1 MYVTMKQEVFNI
13 YRLLPLIFKQIPFAC
28 PLLFILFVS
37 MVPIYSQDT
46 SLSILS
52 KQAILRKEQL
62 RFVHVEADLSITVNA
77 TTNAASCIM
86 QMAGRDSLSMEIAG
100 PFGISVARLFSNSE
114 VFVFHDML
122 QGRAIEGT
130 PSRERL
136 SEVTFLPL
144 SFDDYV
150 SLFRAEPPGNIRLF
164 TPVESYT
171 DSVKLLYKRS
181 IDQSATEFLLCNKH
195 DGTIREYQRKNKSGI
210 IELSMIYDKYSII
223 NGIPMP
229 GIVTL
234 SSPLRGV
241 SLTVSAQSI
250 TVNDTIPT
258 VMRFPLPA
266 SIKPLRMD

>member
-1 MYVTMKQEVFNI
+1 MLSETSMLRKLFQKHIKPTKFSMYVTMKQEVFNI

-46 SLSILS
+46 SLSI
-52 KQAILRKEQL
+52 
-62 RFVHVEADLSITVNA
+62 
-77 TTNAASCIM
+77 
-86 QMAGRDSLSMEIAG
+86 
-100 PFGISVARLFSNSE
+100 
-114 VFVFHDML
+114 
-122 QGRAIEGT
+122 
-130 PSRERL
+130 
-136 SEVTFLPL
+136 
-144 SFDDYV
+144 
-150 SLFRAEPPGNIRLF
+150 
-164 TPVESYT
+164 ESYT